1 MGYASAGFKNVN
13 IFYFIPN
20 MKIFMFILNRNP
32 RASCRGGQIPQMDL
46 RAWKETER
54 VKPTAF
60 FTGTQ
65 TFGSSSHHY
74 QDTSEYEAEEGSPAR
89 GGGTVMPRPEPED
102 DWVEELPRPMMLSTH
117 H

>member
-1 MGYASAGFKNVN
+1 
-13 IFYFIPN
+13 
-20 MKIFMFILNRNP
+20 MKVFMIILNRNP

-46 RAWKETER
+46 RAWKETEK
-54 VKPTAF
+54 VKPTIF
-60 FTGTQ
+60 FTGTE
-65 TFGSSSHHY
+65 TSRSSHHY